1 MTKISQLQNRVNRVE
16 LIELMQ
22 ASTEPR
28 TTVSFYKYHPI
39 DDPQKFRDALYLLF
53 DAMGVKGRIYVA
65 HEGINAQISVP
76 TTHFDLFKEKLGSI
90 DFLTGIRLNSAVEDD
105 GKSFFKL
112 AIKVKV
118 KIVADG
124 LDDATFN
131 PSDTG
136 THLDAEGFNRL
147 TDDPDTIL
155 IDMRNHYESE
165 VGYFE
170 NAIRPDAETFR
181 DELKIAEEILRGQQN
196 KKVVMYCTGGI
207 RCEKASAWF
216 KHQGFKNVFQLDG
229 GIIQYTKQIK
239 EKGLK
244 NKFKGVNFVFD
255 ERLSERISEDI
266 VAKCHQCGAPCD
278 AHKNCAND
286 ACHLLFIQCDKCATA
301 HNNCCSTKCADFLK
315 SPVETQIVLRKTEI
329 FNSKRFGKGRYKAH
343 HATEGLID

>member
-1 MTKISQLQNRVNRVE
+1 MTKKSRLMNRVNREE
-16 LIELMQ
+16 LLQ
-22 ASTEPR
+22 QLQTSTEPR

-39 DDPQKFRDALYLLF
+39 DDPQKFRDELYLTL
-53 DAMGVKGRIYVA
+53 DALGVKGRIYVA

-76 TTHFDLFKEKLGSI
+76 TPQFDQFKATLYGIS
-90 DFLTGIRLNSAVEDD
+90 FLNGCRLNVAVEAE

-112 AIKVKV
+112 TIKVKV

-124 LDDATFN
+124 LDDATFT
-131 PSDTG
+131 PSNTG

-147 TDDPDTIL
+147 TDDPETIL

-196 KKVVMYCTGGI
+196 KNVVMYCTGGI

-216 KHQGFKNVFQLDG
+216 KHQGFANVFQLDG
-229 GIIQYTKQIK
+229 GIIQYAKQVK
-239 EKGLK
+239 EQGLE

-255 ERLSERISEDI
+255 ERLGERISDDV
-266 VAKCHQCGAPCD
+266 VAKCHQCGEPCD
-278 AHKNCAND
+278 VHKNCAND
-286 ACHLLFIQCDKCATA
+286 ACHLLFIQCEACATKYE
-301 HNNCCSTKCADFLK
+301 NCCSVKCSDFNKLPK
-315 SPVETQIVLRKTEI
+315 ETQIELRKTEE
-329 FNSKRFGKGRYKAH
+329 FNGTRFGKGRYKAH
-343 HATEGLID
+343 HSGEGLIL